1 MFRDKGLERNPVKKS
16 GGTQMLRSGLRPLAP
31 GEVDTWEIFTRG
43 LSRVFGQDAASP
55 YNLGPLLI
63 GFAVLLATALVVGL
77 IVARCRRRSLHSPK
91 RLFLTLCRA
100 HRLSWKQTWL
110 LWQLARAQG
119 LENAALLFVDPD
131 RFDPDYIGLWLRPQQ
146 QALLEVRKRIFAGL
160 NGKTATAEGGVD
172 VGTVLRDLP
181 ASRSVGAHV

>member
-1 MFRDKGLERNPVKKS
+1 
-16 GGTQMLRSGLRPLAP
+16 MLQSGLRPLAP
-31 GEVDTWEIFTRG
+31 GEVDTWEVFTRG
-43 LSRVFGQDAASP
+43 LSRVFGQEAASP

-63 GFAVLLATALVVGL
+63 GFAVLLVTALVVGMV
-77 IVARCRRRSLHSPK
+77 VARCRRQSLHSPK
-91 RLFLTLCRA
+91 RLFLSLCRA

-146 QALLEVRKRIFAGL
+146 HALMEVHKRIFAGM

-172 VGTVLRDLP
+172 VATVLRDLP